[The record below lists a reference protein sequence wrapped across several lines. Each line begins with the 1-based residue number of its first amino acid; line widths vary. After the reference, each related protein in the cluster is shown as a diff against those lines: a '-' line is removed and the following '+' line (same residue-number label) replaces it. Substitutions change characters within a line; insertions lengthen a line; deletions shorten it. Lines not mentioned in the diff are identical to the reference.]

1 MRFEGV
7 LGEHEPDPRLELLEQ
22 ARRMPV
28 PVIGLVPQP
37 HLEDW
42 GAIGVAS
49 GTRDEVLESCE
60 VSLGYTLW
68 RNPDDPDDP
77 VNLAELDEPQ
87 RRALEEEPP
96 WPRPQWLVGQVQRMR
111 YPMLWEC
118 VRTRWSQEPG
128 GAGTVEALL
137 VAHVNH
143 VLVNQFQDAPP
154 VDERCVE
161 PRIPVVVDGTPRDG
175 FRIDT
180 DPHVYGVATAL
191 GARTVLTAVVPRDA
205 LPYVRVVF
213 ESRAV

>member
-1 MRFEGV
+1 VRFEGII
-7 LGEHEPDPRLELLEQ
+7 GADEPDPREQWREQ

-28 PVIGLVPQP
+28 PVLGLLPQR

-42 GAIGVAS
+42 GAISVAS
-49 GTRDEVLESCE
+49 GTREGVLESCE

-77 VNLAELDEPQ
+77 VNLAETDEWQ

-96 WPRPQWLVGQVQRMR
+96 WPRPGWLVDQVRRMR
-111 YPMLWEC
+111 HPMLWEC

-128 GAGTVEALL
+128 GVGAVESLL

-143 VLVNQFQDAPP
+143 VLANQFQEAPP

-161 PRIPVVVDGTPRDG
+161 PRIPVVVDGTARDG
-175 FRIDT
+175 FRLDT
-180 DPHVYGVATAL
+180 DPHVYGVAAAL
-191 GARTVLTAVVPRDA
+191 GARTVLTAAIPRDA
-205 LPYVRVVF
+205 LPFVQVAF
-213 ESRAV
+213 ESRPA